1 MNSDFDR
8 VVYDVLGVPLACQD
22 VETLQVN
29 VGFLCNQR
37 CVHCHLRAGPERTEQ
52 MSAEIAD
59 EVLRALGR
67 LGSPTLDIT
76 GGAPE
81 LNGEFLRLVRGG
93 REAGCRVIVRTNLT
107 VLGGPERRAMAAS
120 LADHQAA
127 IVASMPCY
135 REANVERQRGR
146 GVYGRSI
153 EALQGLNSLGYGRD
167 PALELDLVYN
177 SAGAFLPPPQE
188 GLEQDYRE
196 HLREEHGI
204 EFNALFAMA
213 NMPIGRFAEGL
224 EGAGELEQYVDLL
237 RRSFNPET
245 VPSLMCR
252 HQVSVGFDGTLYD
265 CDFNLALGLSAYLG
279 GRGRVRDIEPGNV
292 VGRTI
297 VTGEHCF
304 GCTAGAGSSCKG
316 VLAGEVTSGNS

>member
-1 MNSDFDR
+1 MNRDFDR
-8 VVYDVLGVPLACQD
+8 AICDVLGAPLTCRD

-29 VGFLCNQR
+29 VGFLCNQQ

-52 MSAEIAD
+52 MPEETAD
-59 EVLRALGR
+59 EVLRALER

-81 LNGEFLRLVRGG
+81 LNREFLRLVRGG

-107 VLGGPERRAMAAS
+107 VLAGSERRAMAES
-120 LADHQAA
+120 LAEQQAA

-135 REANVERQRGR
+135 MEENVERQRGR

-177 SAGAFLPPPQE
+177 PAGAFMPPPQE
-188 GLEQDYRE
+188 GLEEDYRE
-196 HLREEHGI
+196 HLRGEHGI
-204 EFNALFAMA
+204 EFDALFAMA

-224 EGAGELEQYVDLL
+224 EGDGELEQYVDLL

-245 VPSLMCR
+245 VASLMCR

-265 CDFNLALGLSAYLG
+265 CDFNLALGLPASLD
-279 GRGRVRDIEPGNV
+279 GRGRVRDLEPGTA
-292 VGRTI
+292 VGRAI

-316 VLAGEVTSGNS
+316 VLAGEATSGNS